1 MKPKYDRIGCCVVR
15 YCVAWYCVVWYYAV
29 WYCVVWYCVVW
40 YCVVWYCGIDGVRG
54 DNRGKLPL
62 DHVAEAQAR
71 GNKAKAGRGVGK

>member
-1 MKPKYDRIGCCVVR
+1 MLCGIVLRGIVLCGIVLCGIMLCSIVL
-15 YCVAWYCVVWYYAV
+15 C
-29 WYCVVWYCVVW
+29 
-40 YCVVWYCGIDGVRG
+40 CVVWYCGIDGVRG

>member
-1 MKPKYDRIGCCVVR
+1 MLCGIGL
-15 YCVAWYCVVWYYAV
+15 
-29 WYCVVWYCVVW
+29 
-40 YCVVWYCGIDGVRG
+40 CGIDGVRG

>member
-1 MKPKYDRIGCCVVR
+1 MLCGIGL
-15 YCVAWYCVVWYYAV
+15 
-29 WYCVVWYCVVW
+29 
-40 YCVVWYCGIDGVRG
+40 CGIDGVHG